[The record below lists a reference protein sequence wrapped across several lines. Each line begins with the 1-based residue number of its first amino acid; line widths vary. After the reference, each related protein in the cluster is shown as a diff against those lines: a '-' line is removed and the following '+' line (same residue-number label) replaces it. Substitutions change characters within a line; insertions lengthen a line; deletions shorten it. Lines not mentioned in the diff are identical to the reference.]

1 MSILTLP
8 VYDLHNNVQLPS
20 PSCDVEYR
28 NTLLGHLYPDTKFMI
43 GDASDYLAD
52 FNADEV
58 AHVLDQGWAD
68 YRIVGAS
75 GSRKSGRCIYAPKGG
90 DYFTRWFGG
99 SNAHAINYGS
109 NLTTECRTIERIK
122 VKVLV
127 VNDGEWNTG
136 DCHAK
141 CSAKFAHRFAGGL
154 DRAIQFRAAFLDKS
168 WIAKGTVA
176 YSPEVISAA
185 NYDLVI
191 PTSSFKG
198 NKVKPGKYTTEILFG
213 VVHLSEQRSV
223 NLSYSVVQFLPWPA
237 VEVDLLPPTVA
248 ALQHLNSLMTSPL
261 MLAEHLIKTS
271 SDADCDDDEDGNEQQ
286 YIPALAKIVA
296 ADEFGQVAY
305 HPWTVERIAKLFRRR
320 WIKLATAS
328 AVKFNSS
335 MTMPDEALADDEVC
349 IPGLA
354 DGEEVIVF
362 PYPCRWK
369 HDLRVWKNRALPQWQ
384 EFKGVFVA
392 NAATLLKLGRDTDGD
407 FIQHELATVLPN
419 LAQAIKDFG
428 ACPAD
433 GIQIKP
439 NKQALTGSLGDIAVL
454 SMGNQTGLIT
464 WLVAKAW
471 ATGNAHYI
479 FNAKQPTRGLLYQLQ
494 SAVDMLKG
502 AAPPDQALL
511 DFISESMKHCEVS
524 WLKEYK
530 DSNVG
535 YKQYFTATKRD
546 DTISQLVRAVGEY
559 WQPFNLRA
567 GNIRS
572 FQGLFDKPSDKR
584 YVEKARIRSEQY
596 TKAVSAALAPAAQYR
611 AKNKPVPK
619 HIEANVSASLK
630 NLRTEYENLL
640 ANCDEAQAL
649 QAMSAFWH
657 LSHQSNGNAET
668 SSDRSRV
675 GQSGLPFLI
684 GIDLIC
690 SRLGEL
696 RLNWLDVVGRDK
708 SDLPEQVW
716 NGELLHVSIV
726 PEPGQK
732 YPLVLDWEGRRIG
745 FLSKA
750 SSPDLGFGDYV
761 ISLKTQFNRNQSVG
775 NWSKATVL
783 EKLES
788 VDF

>member
-1 MSILTLP
+1 MSSLTLS
-8 VYDLHNNVQLPS
+8 VYDLQENTELPHT
-20 PSCDVEYR
+20 CNVEYR
-28 NTLLGHLYPDTKFMI
+28 NTLLGHLYPTVQFAV
-43 GDASDYLAD
+43 GDVSGKLGDD
-52 FNADEV
+52 FLSSEV

-75 GSRKSGRCIYAPKGG
+75 GSRKSGRCIYAPNGG

-109 NLTTECRTIERIK
+109 NLTTECRDIQRIK

-127 VNDGEWNTG
+127 VNDGEFQTG

-141 CSAKFAHRFAGGL
+141 CSAKFAHQFAGGL
-154 DRAIQFRAAFLDKS
+154 DRAIQFRAAFLKES

-176 YSPEVISAA
+176 YSPEVISSY

-191 PTSSFKG
+191 PISSFKG
-198 NKVKPGKYTTEILFG
+198 NKVAPGKYHTEILFG
-213 VVHLSEQRSV
+213 VVHLAEQRSV
-223 NLSYSVVQFLPWPA
+223 NLSYSVVQFLPWSA
-237 VEVDLLPPTVA
+237 VEADLLPPTIA
-248 ALQHLNSLMTSPL
+248 ALEYLNALMTSPL
-261 MLAEHLIKTS
+261 MLAEYLIKTS

-286 YIPALAKIVA
+286 YIPHLARIVA
-296 ADEFGQVAY
+296 DDKYGQLSN
-305 HPWTVERIAKLFRRR
+305 HPWVIERIAKLFRRR

-384 EFKGVFVA
+384 EFTGIIVG
-392 NAATLLKLGRDTDGD
+392 NTATMLKLSRDYDGD
-407 FIQHELATVLPN
+407 FVQWKLAADLPN
-419 LAQAIKDFG
+419 VAAAIRNFG
-428 ACPAD
+428 VCLAD

-439 NKQALTGSLGDIAVL
+439 NKQALTGSLGEIAVL
-454 SMGNQTGLIT
+454 SMGNQTGMITYLI
-464 WLVAKAW
+464 AKAW
-471 ATGNAHYI
+471 ATGNEHLV
-479 FNAKQPTRGLLYQLQ
+479 FNAKRPTRGLLYQLQ

-502 AAPPDQALL
+502 AAPPDAKLL
-511 DFISESMKHCEVS
+511 KAISKSMKKEQVL
-524 WLKEYK
+524 WLRQYKLPDICYKEYFA
-530 DSNVG
+530 DSN
-535 YKQYFTATKRD
+535 QE
-546 DTISQLVRAVGEY
+546 DTISLMVSAVGEY
-559 WQPFNLRA
+559 WQPFALRA

-572 FQGLFDKPSDKR
+572 FQGLFDKPTDKR

-596 TKAVSAALAPAAQYR
+596 VKSLGAVLAPAAPYR
-611 AKNKPVPK
+611 GGSKPVPK
-619 HIEANVSASLK
+619 HIEANVSSSLK

-640 ANCDEAQAL
+640 ANCDDAQAL

-657 LSHQSNGNAET
+657 IHHQSNGNAET
-668 SSDRSRV
+668 SSDRTRV
-675 GQSGLPFLI
+675 SQSGLVFLI
-684 GIDLIC
+684 GIDVIC
-690 SRLGEL
+690 ERLGEL

-732 YPLVLDWEGRRIG
+732 YPLVLDWQGRRIG

-761 ISLKTQFNRNQSVG
+761 ISLKTQFNRNQAVG